1 MTKQIWFDMDGTIAN
16 LYAVD
21 GWLED
26 IRAENTR
33 PYSEAKPMLNLS
45 LLARLLNRVQR
56 EGWEI
61 GIVSWGAKNST
72 EKFLKMTGCAK
83 FYWLQNHLPSVNWN
97 HIYIDYYG
105 TNKFQRCGCSGI
117 LFDDEEQ
124 NRNDWENGFAYEPK
138 YIIDTLKDI
147 LAHTT
152 R

>member
-26 IRAENTR
+26 IRAGNTR
-33 PYSEAKPMLNLS
+33 PYDKAEPLLNFS

-61 GIVSWGAKNST
+61 GIISWGAKNST
-72 EKFLKMTGCAK
+72 EEYLKMVDNAK
-83 FYWLQNHLPSVNWN
+83 TEWLHEHLPSVKWN
-97 HIYIDYYG
+97 YIYIEYYG
-105 TNKFQRCGCSGI
+105 TNKFQRCGCNGI

-124 NRNDWENGFAYEPK
+124 NRDDWGNGFAYEPK

-147 LAHTT
+147 LAHDT